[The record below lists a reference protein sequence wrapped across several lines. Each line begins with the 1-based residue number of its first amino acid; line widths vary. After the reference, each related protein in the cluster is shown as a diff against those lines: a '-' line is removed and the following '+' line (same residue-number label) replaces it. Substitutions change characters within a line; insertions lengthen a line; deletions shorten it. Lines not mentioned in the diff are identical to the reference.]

1 VGPKKPTT
9 PRRVPVVKLPIAT
22 FLRNA
27 ASAWIGRRGAV
38 TEQARQAGCS
48 RQTVYDHAQQLR
60 QRVEDGDRRLEQTQ
74 AQCRRLQEDRQRL
87 LAQLQQSVVIDEQAL
102 QRFAVT
108 TQAMGISLRQAE
120 ELLGTL
126 LPAQRVPDHTT
137 MGRWTAAAGRRAGAI
152 LNVLDPL
159 CAPAVQTLCVD
170 EIFFGG

>member
-1 VGPKKPTT
+1 ML
-9 PRRVPVVKLPIAT
+9 KLSIPT

-60 QRVEDGDRRLEQTQ
+60 QRVEEGDRRLEQAQ
-74 AQCRRLQEDRQRL
+74 AECRTIQEDRQRL
-87 LAQLQQSVVIDEQAL
+87 LAQLRQSVTIDQQAL

-108 TQAMGISLRQAE
+108 SQAMGISLRQAE
-120 ELLGTL
+120 ELLGKL
-126 LPAQRVPDHTT
+126 LPADRVPDHAT
-137 MGRWTAAAGRRAGAI
+137 MGRWTALAGRRAGAV
-152 LNVLDPL
+152 LAMLDPV